1 MLYIYITNIKYKCK
15 HKNNNLFLYCLVIER
30 RNRQAV
36 DESEKA
42 LIEALKENVESNPID
57 GYLLRLGESLRRLS
71 CKKRSQLEIE
81 FLKRLYEVEEEEGI

>member
-1 MLYIYITNIKYKCK
+1 M
-15 HKNNNLFLYCLVIER
+15 
-30 RNRQAV
+30 

-57 GYLLRLGESLRRLS
+57 GYLLRLGESLCRLS
-71 CKKRSQLEIE
+71 YKKRSQLEIE